1 MLLES
6 YLFLR
11 FWNEVE
17 DGDKDRRGRR
27 EDESNYV
34 QAVKCGY
41 CSKNIKWQRSLM
53 SGVDL

>member
-11 FWNEVE
+11 FWNQVE
-17 DGDKDRRGRR
+17 DGDKGLRGRR

-41 CSKNIKWQRSLM
+41 CTKNINWQRLLM